1 MRVKPIFAPILAVAV
16 LLMTVFGANQLGL
29 WSTSGRTSVNLEN
42 MNALDIKGWMT
53 IQQVSDG
60 LSIPVNQVRTALN
73 VPASAPDST
82 AMKDLEKLIPGFE
95 TSQARDILGKAVPN
109 MPALP
114 VPTIAP
120 TSQVFTVDQIK
131 GGQTLKQVVE
141 QANVPLQSL
150 LSQLNL
156 APDTNVDLALKDLIA
171 QGKLTEVTQVRDAVT
186 VLQNRR

>member
-60 LSIPVNQVRTALN
+60 LRIPVNQVRTALS

-120 TSQVFTVDQIK
+120 SQAFTVDQIK